1 MWNYFHQRRDYL
13 EDHRL
18 GYKPDEPLGPYFHP
32 MVAATMHI
40 GASDILPESLPPDP
54 PSCMTLIPPSVQA
67 CLEALHIVQSASGED
82 LRAAAQMC
90 SSPVRVYFH
99 QSSKS
104 INFQYQAWAPTDVPP
119 VPEPIGLPLNPE
131 KYPVVVESP
140 TYSVSTTDE
149 SSDSDDSST
158 TYEDSDIVT
167 VVAELVTDVENQLK
181 ENADPTDAPL
191 THREIVALVEAI
203 PNFPAP

>member
-1 MWNYFHQRRDYL
+1 MALCVENPSARTHLRHLFESIARLSGQQVMWNYFHQRRDYL

-18 GYKPDEPLGPYFHP
+18 GYKPDEPLGPHFHP

-67 CLEALHIVQSASGED
+67 CLEALHIVQSASGDD

-90 SSPVRVYFH
+90 SPPVRVHFH

-104 INFQYQAWAPTDVPP
+104 INFQYQAWAPTDVPGYQDSMCNTLCYKVLQICNRRTLVNP
-119 VPEPIGLPLNPE
+119 SRRSGASDVKLCITQYTYGAEP
-131 KYPVVVESP
+131 
-140 TYSVSTTDE
+140 
-149 SSDSDDSST
+149 
-158 TYEDSDIVT
+158 
-167 VVAELVTDVENQLK
+167 
-181 ENADPTDAPL
+181 
-191 THREIVALVEAI
+191 
-203 PNFPAP
+203 

>member
-1 MWNYFHQRRDYL
+1 MQLMDAALRVPGNGKGSNGAPMEWTAASQRLSAGLFPR
-13 EDHRL
+13 RTV
-18 GYKPDEPLGPYFHP
+18 
-32 MVAATMHI
+32 VAFFLDNLFCI
-40 GASDILPESLPPDP
+40 IPP
-54 PSCMTLIPPSVQA
+54 TLIPPSVQA

-90 SSPVRVYFH
+90 SPPVRVHFH

-131 KYPVVVESP
+131 KYPVAVESP

-149 SSDSDDSST
+149 SSDSDDSSS
-158 TYEDSDIVT
+158 TYEDSDIVS

-181 ENADPTDAPL
+181 ENAGPTDAPL

-203 PNFPAP
+203 PNSPAP